1 MGEKVRGGVKV
12 AANSRIKKV
21 GYVYKFLN
29 ELNEVVYIGSTGNIG
44 NRMYNHFY
52 APVGHRAKKMQ
63 DGLKQVKEIYYC
75 KLPSRNDALIV
86 ETILIHKYKPVLNTE
101 SVSDGAVSVAKFD
114 EGSVEW
120 NVKTPQD
127 FERKRN
133 DAKSGITEQKKANYQ
148 VFNALRELFPNAD
161 LRKGSVTEKQKFIL
175 FAAFMSDG
183 EYWFPRLTDFEHL
196 LIGEELQRQLAIE
209 VYLNGTER

>member
-1 MGEKVRGGVKV
+1 MAE
-12 AANSRIKKV
+12 NSRNKKV

-29 ELNEVVYIGSTGNIG
+29 ELNEIVYIGSTGNIG

-52 APVGHRAKKMQ
+52 APAGHRAKKMQ
-63 DGLKQVKEIYYC
+63 DGLERVREIRYC
-75 KLPSRNDALIV
+75 KLPTRNDALIV
-86 ETILIHKYKPVLNTE
+86 ETILIHKYKPILNTE

-120 NVKTPQD
+120 AVKTPQD

-133 DAKSGITEQKKANYQ
+133 DYKSDRMEQKKTNNQ
-148 VFNALRELFPNAD
+148 VFNALRELFPDAD
-161 LRKGSVTEKQKFIL
+161 LRKGSVTEKQKYIL